1 MTLGKRLRQA
11 KLLGI
16 PYIVLVGKKI
26 KDDIPKVE
34 VQNLCDDSVSDV
46 SVKELDDFIKNELVK
61 EKKSEQEEKSC
72 KAVI

>member
-1 MTLGKRLRQA
+1 MTLGKRLRHA